1 MRVTFGDPLLV
12 VTFVRGLLL
21 MEQEMADGIPG
32 KSQYLKKK
40 KIKAGEREKQTI
52 LIYFI
57 FMCLYFHLP
66 TEKIFILKQVT
77 LTECLL
83 CARFSVCFKVETLGV
98 IGQESH

>member
-40 KIKAGEREKQTI
+40 ANKGRGEGETNN
-52 LIYFI
+52 LNLFYFYVFI
-57 FMCLYFHLP
+57 FSFTY
-66 TEKIFILKQVT
+66 
-77 LTECLL
+77 
-83 CARFSVCFKVETLGV
+83 
-98 IGQESH
+98 